1 MDPLALI
8 AALLL
13 AAPPA
18 PAPAPAPAPVPA
30 AVADGAAGFEKLK
43 RLEGSWKTDAK
54 AGPVQYVTLRF
65 IGAGISLLET
75 STGADRG
82 TVNAAAVYTFEG
94 PRLVVM
100 HYGGGGTSRLE
111 LAAGGDANTIK
122 FEGASRDARVAGLV
136 MTLKDTRLVQEW
148 MVREGGREVKKTLEL
163 QREYL
168 DTLK

>member
-1 MDPLALI
+1 MHTVALI
-8 AALLL
+8 AALVL

-18 PAPAPAPAPVPA
+18 SAPAAAP
-30 AVADGAAGFEKLK
+30 DGTAGFEKLK
-43 RLEGSWKTDAK
+43 KLEGSWKTDAK
-54 AGPVQYVTLRF
+54 AGPAQYVTLRF

-75 STGADRG
+75 STGADRS

-94 PRLVVM
+94 QKLVVM

-111 LAAGGDANTIK
+111 LTAGGDANTVK
-122 FEGASRDARVAGLV
+122 FEGTSKDARVAALTL
-136 MTLKDTRLVQEW
+136 TLKDTKLVQEW
-148 MVREGGREVKKTLEL
+148 TVREGGREVKKTLEL

>member
-1 MDPLALI
+1 MYPVTLI

-13 AAPPA
+13 AAPP
-18 PAPAPAPAPVPA
+18 VPA
-30 AVADGAAGFEKLK
+30 ALPDGAAGFEKLK
-43 RLEGSWKTDAK
+43 KLEGSWKTDAK
-54 AGPVQYVTLRF
+54 AGPVQYVTLRL
-65 IGAGISLLET
+65 IGAGSSLLET
-75 STGADRG
+75 STGADRS

-94 PRLVVM
+94 QKLVVT

-111 LAAGGDANTIK
+111 LAAGGDANTVR
-122 FEGASRDARVAGLV
+122 FEGASKDARVSGLV
-136 MTLKDTRLVQEW
+136 MTLTATRLVQEW